1 MDHLTEEQL
10 RIIIDN
16 SMDAILLTIPDGHIL
31 AANPAACAM
40 FGRTEDEIIQIG
52 REGLIDTTD
61 PRLPVL
67 LEERMKNRKA
77 KGELN
82 FKRKDGSIFP
92 CEMSSALFAD
102 SSGNTLS
109 SIIIRD
115 ISHYKAIQAA
125 LQNAINTSEE
135 SEKVKANLLLK
146 LNEAQHT
153 AKIGSWEWDFISR
166 SIWWSNELYYIFE
179 LSPTEYSPNAED
191 VARFIH
197 PDDISPFTRIFET
210 AVKEKREL
218 NIDFRIITALG
229 NIKFCN
235 SKARIE
241 YDTNGVPV
249 SIHGTMMDISD
260 RKKTEENLLASEE
273 RFRKLF
279 EHNLSV
285 MLLIDPST
293 GDIVDANQAAENFYG
308 WKREQMLTMRIQ
320 DVNMLG
326 EDVLSFLERAR
337 TETGIRFEFN
347 HRRADGS
354 IREVEV
360 FANKIGLLGKEHIHS
375 IIHDI
380 TDRKSAEKQLKM
392 LNRAVEQSP
401 VSVMITNREGNLV
414 YVNPMFTEITGY
426 TYEEVIGKNPNI
438 LQSRAYPENYFKEL
452 WDTILSGKVWR
463 GEFLNKKKNGEL
475 YWEKSVIT
483 SIVNSKGEIS
493 SFIAVQE
500 DISVMKKL
508 EQDLIAAKEKAEESD
523 ALKTAFLHNISHEIR
538 TPINAIVGFSEF
550 LADNNLDDEKRGKFV
565 SIIVESS
572 NQLLGIIND
581 VMSMATIEAGQEQ
594 LVEKDICINSVF
606 GHLHQ
611 QYQHK
616 AQHKSLDFQIF
627 TSLNDEQATML
638 VDDNKLS
645 QVLSCLINNAIKFTQ
660 EGFVSVGYTLKD
672 NFIEFYVKDSGIG
685 ISPDL
690 HDKIFHRFR
699 QADNSHTRKYGGSG
713 LGLAIADAY
722 IKLMGGEIWLNSEHG
737 KGSEFYFT
745 IPYKQSYT
753 ANKDATDIDSVIQI
767 TKRKSILIAE
777 DEEFN
782 YLLLEEVLQAVD
794 IELTWAD
801 DGQKAVDI
809 FNSGKHF
816 DLILMD
822 LKMPRLSGYEA
833 IKEIRL
839 VSPTVPIIVQTAYS
853 DKEEKKKAL
862 ECGCNDFITKPF
874 NKSELLDK
882 IRQFLED

>member
-1 MDHLTEEQL
+1 MNHLIEEQL
-10 RIIIDN
+10 RILIMN
-16 SMDAILLTIPDGHIL
+16 SMDAILLTIPDGRIL

-40 FGRTEDEIIQIG
+40 FGRTEEEIIQFG
-52 REGLIDTTD
+52 CERLVDTTD
-61 PRLPVL
+61 PRLSAF
-67 LEERMKNRKA
+67 LEERLKNRKA

-82 FKRKDGSIFP
+82 FKRNDGSVFP
-92 CEMSSALFAD
+92 CEMSSALFED
-102 SSGNTLS
+102 KSGNTLS

-115 ISHYKAIQAA
+115 ISHYKASQAA
-125 LQNAINTSEE
+125 LQDAINKSEE

-153 AKIGSWEWDFISR
+153 AKIGSWEWDFNSQ
-166 SIWWSNELYYIFE
+166 SIWWSNELYRIFE
-179 LSPTEYSPNAED
+179 LSPTEYTPNAED
-191 VARFIH
+191 IARLIH
-197 PDDISPFTRIFET
+197 PDDLALFSRIFET

-218 NIDFRIITALG
+218 NFDFRIITALG

-235 SKARIE
+235 SKASVE
-241 YDTNGVPV
+241 YEANNVPV
-249 SIHGTMMDISD
+249 SIHGTLMDISD

-273 RFRKLF
+273 RFRNLF

-285 MLLIDPST
+285 MLLIDPTT
-293 GDIVDANQAAENFYG
+293 GAIVDANHAAESFYG
-308 WKREQMLTMRIQ
+308 WKREQMTVMRIQ
-320 DVNMLG
+320 DINTLG
-326 EDVLSFLERAR
+326 EDAMSFLINAK
-337 TETGIRFEFN
+337 TETGIRFEFS
-347 HRRADGS
+347 HRLADGS

-360 FANKIGLLGKEHIHS
+360 FTNKIELLGKQYIHS

-380 TDRKSAEKQLKM
+380 TDRKSAEKQLKL

-426 TYEEVIGKNPNI
+426 AYDEVIGKNPNI
-438 LQSRAYPENYFKEL
+438 LQSQAYPENYFKEL

-463 GEFLNKKKNGEL
+463 GEFQNKKKNGEL

-483 SIVNSKGEIS
+483 SIVNSKGDIS

-500 DISVMKKL
+500 DITMMKKL
-508 EQDLIAAKEKAEESD
+508 EQDLIAAKEMAEESD

-594 LVEKDICINSVF
+594 IVEKDACINSIF
-606 GHLHQ
+606 GYLHQ
-611 QYQHK
+611 QYLHK

-627 TSLNDEQATML
+627 TSLNDDKATVL
-638 VDDNKLS
+638 VDDNKLT

-660 EGFVSVGYTLKD
+660 EGFVSAGYTFKG
-672 NFIEFYVKDSGIG
+672 NFLEFYVKDSGIG
-685 ISPDL
+685 IDPQS

-699 QADNSHTRKYGGSG
+699 QVDNSHTRKYGGSG

-722 IKLMGGEIWLNSEHG
+722 IKLLGGQIWLNSEPG

-745 IPYKQSYT
+745 IPYKQSIQVSI
-753 ANKDATDIDSVIQI
+753 DAVDHNSAIQL
-767 TKRKSILIAE
+767 TNRKSILIVE

-782 YLLLEEVLQAVD
+782 FLLLEEVLRTLD
-794 IELTWAD
+794 IELTWVD

-809 FNSGKHF
+809 FSSGKHF

-822 LKMPRLSGYEA
+822 LKIPRLSGYEA
-833 IKEIRL
+833 IEEIRL
-839 VSPTVPIIVQTAYS
+839 VSPTVPIIAQTAYS
-853 DKEEKKKAL
+853 DKEEKQKAL
-862 ECGCNDFITKPF
+862 ECGCNDFIAKPF